1 MLLRVTLAA
10 VALFVCAFVSARFF
24 TDVPD
29 WQDVVPASGES
40 SPGLARA
47 PISLGNPAAALTLR
61 PDRNP
66 EIEIAVPVEPIEP
79 IRHSLPIRAKNGDTL
94 TAMLVKAGVDRGEAV
109 AAIDAMTE
117 IFDPRRIRPGHE
129 VTVIFERAPT
139 DEPPGAFV
147 GFTMA
152 PDVIR
157 EVKVARA
164 TEGGFKAF
172 ESEKEL
178 TFKPARAS
186 GQIDS
191 SLFVNGQK
199 AGIPIPVLLQLIRA
213 YSWDVDFQR
222 DIWPGD
228 GFEVMWERGY
238 DEEGNLLQDG
248 EIVYANLTLS
258 GAEHPIYRFETG
270 EGDIDYFNEKGQGA
284 RKALM
289 RTPIDG
295 ARLSSRYGKRKHP
308 VLGYTRMHRGVD
320 FAAPIGTPIYA
331 AGDGRIEL
339 AGRNGGYG
347 NYVRIRH
354 NSEYSTAYG
363 HMSRFARGMGKGKR
377 VKQGQV
383 IGYVGNTGVT
393 TGPHLHYEIL
403 RSGKQTNPL
412 KVRMPSGRKLKGAE
426 LTRFQEQRADIDI
439 LFAGLTDQTEMA
451 ETRN

>member
-10 VALFVCAFVSARFF
+10 VALFVCAFISARFF

-29 WQDVVPASGES
+29 WHDVAPASGES
-40 SPGLARA
+40 SPGLAQA

-61 PDRNP
+61 PDRDP
-66 EIEIAVPVEPIEP
+66 TIEAAVSAEPVEPI
-79 IRHSLPIRAKNGDTL
+79 RQSLPIRAKNGDTL
-94 TAMLVKAGVDRGEAV
+94 TKMLVKAGVDRGEAV
-109 AAIDAMTE
+109 AAIDAMAE
-117 IFDPRRIRPGHE
+117 LFDPRRIRPGHE
-129 VTVIFERAPT
+129 VTVIFERGPL

-147 GFTMA
+147 GFTIA

-164 TEGGFKAF
+164 TEGGFEAF

-199 AGIPIPVLLQLIRA
+199 SGIPIAVLLELIRA

-228 GFEVMWERGY
+228 SFEVMWERGY

-248 EIVYANLTLS
+248 EIIYAKLTLS
-258 GAEHPIYRFETG
+258 GAEHPIYRFELSDD
-270 EGDIDYFNEKGQGA
+270 DIDFFDEKGQGA

-339 AGRNGGYG
+339 AGRKGGYG
-347 NYVRIRH
+347 NYIRIRH

-377 VKQGQV
+377 VKQGQI

-403 RSGKQTNPL
+403 RGGKQTNPL

-426 LTRFQEQRADIDI
+426 LARFEEQRNGIDV
-439 LFAGLTDQTEMA
+439 LFASLRDQTEMA